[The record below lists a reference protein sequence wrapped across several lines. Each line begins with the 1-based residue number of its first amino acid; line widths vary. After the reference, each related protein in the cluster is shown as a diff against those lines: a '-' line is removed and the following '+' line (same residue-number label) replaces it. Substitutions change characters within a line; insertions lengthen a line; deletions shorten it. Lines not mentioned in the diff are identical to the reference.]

1 MTMIFIRYLSFFT
14 GGLLLSPQEARTG
27 DLWSDIACSGCGS
40 NDIRS
45 RNQGNRMKI
54 VFCRNN
60 ACKDS
65 GQKGSGFPPAREQRS
80 EYGIAGQQNI
90 HSIALQAVQGRRI

>member
-1 MTMIFIRYLSFFT
+1 
-14 GGLLLSPQEARTG
+14 
-27 DLWSDIACSGCGS
+27 
-40 NDIRS
+40 
-45 RNQGNRMKI
+45 MKI

-65 GQKGSGFPPAREQRS
+65 GQKGAGFSPAREQRS

-90 HSIALQAVQGRRI
+90 HSIALLFVRVQG